1 MAKFKDSLG
10 QALLLWIVGLFPV
23 LFPTIF
29 DTLLG
34 FSDDVI
40 TIMHGVSSLLG
51 GFLCLFVAN
60 KEYDIIIKDH
70 NWKLNLRDL
79 IFIIGFSFFLNI
91 SAMSLI
97 RKELL
102 TDVYGEKDV
111 MSVSLLVAGAIFAPI
126 GEELIY
132 RYGIFS
138 ALKGKSS
145 NIFRIIVSILIS
157 SIIFMIIHFNFGFIR
172 MIDLFVFGV
181 IACLIFIATKNL
193 LYCIIFH
200 SIANAVVFGSLI
212 IFSKVRY
219 NEKIMFICIPL
230 AVIFGI
236 SFFYFAKKKDST
248 KLTP

>member
-1 MAKFKDSLG
+1 MVKFKDSLG

-29 DTLLG
+29 NTLG

-40 TIMHGVSSLLG
+40 NIMHGVSSLLG

-60 KEYDIIIKDH
+60 KEYDIKIKDH
-70 NWKLNLRDL
+70 NWKLDLRDL

-97 RKELL
+97 RKDLL

-111 MSVSLLVAGAIFAPI
+111 MSVSILVAGAIFAPI

-145 NIFRIIVSILIS
+145 NLFRIIFAILIS
-157 SIIFMIIHFNFGFIR
+157 SIIFMIMHLNSGFVRMLELVIFGI
-172 MIDLFVFGV
+172 
-181 IACLIFIATKNL
+181 IACLIFIVTKNL

-200 SIANAVVFGSLI
+200 SIANAVDYGSLI
-212 IFSKVRY
+212 FFSKVRY

-236 SFFYFAKKKDST
+236 SFFTLPKRRIVQN
-248 KLTP
+248 

>member
-1 MAKFKDSLG
+1 MVKYKDSLG
-10 QALLLWIVGLFPV
+10 KALILWIVGLFPL
-23 LFPTIF
+23 LF
-29 DTLLG
+29 
-34 FSDDVI
+34 SVI
-40 TIMHGVSSLLG
+40 VEALNFPEYVINVMYGVSTFIG
-51 GFLCLFVAN
+51 GLLCLFVAN
-60 KEYDIIIKDH
+60 KEYDIKIKDH
-70 NWKLNLRDL
+70 NWKLNFRDL
-79 IFIIGFSFFLNI
+79 IFIIGFSFFYN
-91 SAMSLI
+91 MSVMSII
-97 RKELL
+97 RKDLL
-102 TDVYGEKDV
+102 LEVYGEKDIV
-111 MSVSLLVAGAIFAPI
+111 PLSLLIGSSIFGPI

-132 RYGIFS
+132 HYGIFS

-212 IFSKVRY
+212 FFSKVRY

-236 SFFYFAKKKDST
+236 SFFYFAKKKDLA